1 MGDRILQ
8 TESSSQ
14 VFIKE
19 LTGADAAEVQTYTTE
34 IKSNDEFHKQL
45 TENRNAF
52 GDSSFFSWGPGIGT
66 TLGAVLYALCR
77 RLKPGKVVETG
88 VAGGVSSSYILCAL
102 EENQFG
108 CLYSI
113 DLTWRRYGAY
123 SRQPEERHSGWLI
136 PAYLKHRWQ
145 LILGKSSERLLPL
158 LEQLKTIDMFLHDSE
173 HTYQNMFWEY
183 ETAWM
188 YLKSGGILLSH
199 NIDMNDAFADFCKNT
214 GIKLSLLGDMGGIV
228 KPQV

>member
-1 MGDRILQ
+1 MQ
-8 TESSSQ
+8 TELSSQ
-14 VFIKE
+14 GFIKD
-19 LTGADAAEVQTYTTE
+19 LTRADAAEVQAYVSE
-34 IKSNDEFHKQL
+34 IKANGEFHRQL
-45 TENRNAF
+45 AENRNAF
-52 GDSSFFSWGPGIGT
+52 GSSSFFSWEPGIGA
-66 TLGAVLYALCR
+66 TLGTVLYALCR
-77 RLKPGKVVETG
+77 RLKPEKVVETG
-88 VAGGVSSSYILCAL
+88 VASGVSSSYILYAL

-108 CLYSI
+108 HLYSI
-113 DLTWRRYGAY
+113 DLPWRRYGAY
-123 SRQPEERHSGWLI
+123 SRQPEERYSGWLI

-158 LEQLKTIDMFLHDSE
+158 LEQLKVIDMFLHDSE

-199 NIDMNDAFADFCKNT
+199 NIDMNDAFADFCRGT
-214 GIKLSLLGDMGGIV
+214 GIKSSLLGDMGGIV